1 MSWHCYSSQRYSF
14 DWLEAFEYLIWNDI
28 SFSWHFADYWWKII
42 MCLLKFQISMYI
54 NLFFTLFSHFMLVF
68 TVLINLKSYLWIM
81 KAQLLLVI
89 CVKNICLLLFRSD
102 FCNYGVKLRTI
113 LIGHSVTSLPPNWK
127 MIAHTIGSCNKK
139 CMW

>member
-14 DWLEAFEYLIWNDI
+14 DWLEVFEYLIWNDI